1 VRSHF
6 SLQKRKV
13 GMIFQVNG
21 SMFGPGVIPS
31 DRVRSEVPRSP
42 FGELME
48 ADLANLMTNR
58 QEDLHKLMTRVFYT
72 PLWKVE
78 KDGWGVGGNV

>member
-1 VRSHF
+1 
-6 SLQKRKV
+6 
-13 GMIFQVNG
+13 MIFQVNG
-21 SMFGPGVIPS
+21 SSFGPGVIPS
-31 DRVRSEVPRSP
+31 DRVRSEVPRSL

-72 PLWKVE
+72 PLWNVE